1 MCNAIVGIDSLHQQS
16 KILEHYV
23 AQLKV
28 VTDTA
33 ERNCLKALDM
43 GSGAKGFDRAISGL
57 KSYINAA
64 NTAIESGITE

>member
-1 MCNAIVGIDSLHQQS
+1 MSNAIVGIDLLHQQS

-33 ERNCLKALDM
+33 ELNCLKALDM
-43 GSGAKGFDRAISGL
+43 KSGAKGFDRAISGL

-64 NTAIESGITE
+64 NTAIESGIAE